1 MYIAK
6 SLNCVMFE
14 KFNTKW
20 VCEEKQSN
28 FNHLICPSSF
38 SHSSTKIQIAY
49 NCTQCNHTDDWI
61 KDKVRSAL
69 QILNLT
75 LCQEKT
81 IGKNTIANFK
91 VRYMSNVNLST
102 TKYLT
107 YIFHNMLP
115 HISCVIFH

>member
-6 SLNCVMFE
+6 SLNSVMFE

-20 VCEEKQSN
+20 GCEKKQSN

-38 SHSSTKIQIAY
+38 SQSSTKIQIVY

-75 LCQEKT
+75 LYQEKT

-107 YIFHNMLP
+107 YIFHNMLH